1 MEYQQLHKQFSALKR
16 KLTKIGFIS
25 TGSVIAMYKRC
36 GKTYCACH
44 QDEKARHGPYFVWT
58 RKVHA
63 KTVTRTLTPIQAEL
77 CKRCIANMR
86 EVEEILEK
94 MKELSVH
101 YIENTK

>member
-25 TGSVIAMYKRC
+25 TGSVIAMYKRR

-58 RKVHA
+58 RKVNERKDCHPY
-63 KTVTRTLTPIQAEL
+63 LD
-77 CKRCIANMR
+77 
-86 EVEEILEK
+86 
-94 MKELSVH
+94 
-101 YIENTK
+101 